1 MKKILGFVMI
11 LITVITVAGCGGKDM
26 ELNLKK
32 KVLALEEVENNM
44 KLYLLDKYG
53 IEYEVENVTREADGE
68 FEYFVADVSD
78 GKEEFYVITNLYSDE
93 FGDSRCVAYFNLWHS
108 WFIGNSMYYVENQ
121 KMLFYLQQSEK
132 INTQSFHFELK
143 LIRFIWKKW
152 GIKINS
158 KERFIEM
165 IVESGMN
172 WIQFAAYFD
181 IPYRTMQ
188 DWERGNRK
196 MPDYL
201 LRLMEYKLMVENLI
215 SESKENVE

>member
-1 MKKILGFVMI
+1 MNKIMGFVMI

-93 FGDSRCVAYFNLWHS
+93 FGDSRCVAYFNL
-108 WFIGNSMYYVENQ
+108 
-121 KMLFYLQQSEK
+121 
-132 INTQSFHFELK
+132 
-143 LIRFIWKKW
+143 
-152 GIKINS
+152 
-158 KERFIEM
+158 
-165 IVESGMN
+165 
-172 WIQFAAYFD
+172 
-181 IPYRTMQ
+181 
-188 DWERGNRK
+188 
-196 MPDYL
+196 
-201 LRLMEYKLMVENLI
+201 
-215 SESKENVE
+215 